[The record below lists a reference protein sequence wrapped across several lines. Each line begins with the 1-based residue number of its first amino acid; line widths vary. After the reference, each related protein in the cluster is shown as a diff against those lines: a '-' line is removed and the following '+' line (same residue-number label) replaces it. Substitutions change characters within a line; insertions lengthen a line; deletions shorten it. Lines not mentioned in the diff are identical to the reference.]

1 MVLRP
6 VSPRKIRKRFR
17 GRAVAPAGLGVALCL
32 ALAVPAARSEPA
44 TPADPVPPDVV
55 PADPAACVPASDD
68 CFVLM
73 ALTVDGVTAYPMK
86 DIAPFYAVYLTRE
99 VSMADLVRIAQA
111 ITDKYRADGY
121 FLARAVVPPQTGPRG
136 VVHLAVYEGYI
147 SEVQVDG
154 PAAGAVDALLA
165 GVTDSRPLKLA
176 DLDHRLTL
184 ATDRP
189 GLRLKTHLEP
199 VIDDPARHR
208 LVVYADRQ
216 RLALSLYADNRGT
229 EAAGPWQLYSRLAAN
244 SAFVA
249 GDQIAASVL
258 TIPED
263 PEEFVQGELAY
274 LYPLASGGSLGVR
287 ASAARARDASA
298 NLGQVVGNENQSASV
313 RWSHPLARG
322 RKHAVWGALAFDAS
336 RIQQDWGAGGGY
348 EDNLRV
354 LRASVFATRQ
364 DDGRS
369 LTGFAQVSRGLD
381 ILGASDAP
389 GRTRSRWDADGQFW
403 KVNLHASHYRDLGR
417 RAGVYVQADAQWSP
431 DTLLAGEEFAAGAL
445 PYGRAYNYA
454 EIAGEKGAGALV
466 ELRYGWD
473 PKPQAISFLQLY
485 GFADT
490 AKVWRK
496 DAFPGFK
503 SAALAS
509 AGGGAR
515 ITVNRRATLRLELA
529 RPLTRAPYVTGDK
542 DWRLFT
548 SLNAA
553 F

>member
-1 MVLRP
+1 MVFRL
-6 VSPRKIRKRFR
+6 VSSR
-17 GRAVAPAGLGVALCL
+17 GLLGEGPGRAPAGLGVALCL
-32 ALAVPAARSEPA
+32 ALAAPAAAQTPSAAPQDPA
-44 TPADPVPPDVV
+44 
-55 PADPAACVPASDD
+55 ADPAACVPASDD

-86 DIAPFYAVYLTRE
+86 DIAPFYADYLTRE
-99 VSMADLVRIAQA
+99 VSMADLVRVAQA

-121 FLARAVVPPQTGPRG
+121 FLARAVVPPQSGPRG
-136 VVHLAVYEGYI
+136 FVRLAVYEGYI
-147 SEVQVDG
+147 GEVRVDG

-165 GVTDSRPLKLA
+165 GVTDVRPLKLT
-176 DLDHRLTL
+176 DLDRRLTL

-189 GLRLKTHLEP
+189 GLKLKTHLEP

-216 RLALSLYADNRGT
+216 RLATSLYADNRGT
-229 EAAGPWQLYSRLAAN
+229 ESAGPWQLYGRLAAN
-244 SAFVA
+244 SALVA
-249 GDQIAASVL
+249 GDQLAASVL

-263 PEEFVQGELAY
+263 PEEFTQGEVAY
-274 LYPLASGGSLGVR
+274 LYPLATGGSIGMR

-298 NLGQVVGNENQSASV
+298 NLGQVVGNENQFASL

-322 RKHAVWGALAFDAS
+322 RRHAVWGALAFDAS
-336 RIQQDWGAGGGY
+336 RIEQDWGAAGGY

-369 LTGFAQVSRGLD
+369 LTGFAQLSRGLD
-381 ILGASDAP
+381 ILGATDTP

-417 RAGVYVQADAQWSP
+417 RAGVYLQADAQWSP
-431 DTLLAGEEFAAGAL
+431 DPLLAAEEFAAGAL

-473 PKPQAISFLQLY
+473 PAPQAISFLQLY

-509 AGGGAR
+509 AGGGVR
-515 ITVNRRATLRLELA
+515 ITVHRRATLRLEAA
-529 RPLTRAPYVTGDK
+529 RPLTRTPYVTADK
-542 DWRLFT
+542 DWRFFT

>member
-1 MVLRP
+1 MVGRL
-6 VSPRKIRKRFR
+6 VSPRGLKRKERR
-17 GRAVAPAGLGVALCL
+17 RAAASAGLGVALGL
-32 ALAVPAARSEPA
+32 ALAVPPSAAQPQAPA
-44 TPADPVPPDVV
+44 SPAADPAPT
-55 PADPAACVPASDD
+55 DPAACIPASDD

-73 ALTVDGVTAYPMK
+73 ALTVDGVTAYPMQE
-86 DIAPFYAVYLTRE
+86 IAPFYADYLTRE

-121 FLARAVVPPQTGPRG
+121 FLARAVVPPQSGPRG
-136 VVHLAVYEGYI
+136 VVRLSVYEGYI
-147 SEVQVDG
+147 GEVQVDG
-154 PAAGAVDALLA
+154 PAAGAVDALLT
-165 GVTDSRPLKLA
+165 GVMDARPLKLA
-176 DLDHRLTL
+176 DLDRRLTL

-189 GLRLKTHLEP
+189 GLKLKTHLEP
-199 VIDDPARHR
+199 VIDDPAQHR

-216 RLALSLYADNRGT
+216 RLALSLYGDNRGT
-229 EAAGPWQLYSRLAAN
+229 ESAGPWQLYGRLAAN
-244 SAFVA
+244 SALVA
-249 GDQIAASVL
+249 GDQLAASVL

-263 PEEFVQGELAY
+263 PQEFTQAEVAY
-274 LYPLASGGSLGVR
+274 LYPLATGGSVGVR

-298 NLGQVVGNENQSASV
+298 NLGQVVGNENQFASL

-322 RKHAVWGALAFDAS
+322 RKHAIWGALAFDAS
-336 RIQQDWGAGGGY
+336 RIQQDWGSAGGY

-369 LTGFAQVSRGLD
+369 LTGFAQLSRGLD
-381 ILGASDAP
+381 ILGASDAT

-431 DTLLAGEEFAAGAL
+431 DTLLAAEEFAAGAL

-473 PKPQAISFLQLY
+473 PKPQAISFFQLY

-496 DAFPGFK
+496 DGFPGFK

-515 ITVNRRATLRLELA
+515 ITVHRRATLRLEAA
-529 RPLTRAPYVTGDK
+529 RPLTRTPYVTGDK

-548 SLNAA
+548 SLTAS